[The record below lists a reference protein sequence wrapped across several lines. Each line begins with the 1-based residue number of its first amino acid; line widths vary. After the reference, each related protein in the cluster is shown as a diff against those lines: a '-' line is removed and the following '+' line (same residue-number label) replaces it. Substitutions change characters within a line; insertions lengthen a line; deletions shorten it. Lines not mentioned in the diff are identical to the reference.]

1 MKNLLT
7 PRQVAESLGV
17 SESSLKRW
25 CDRGVIE
32 AVRTP
37 GGHRKLP
44 FDAVMRF
51 LRDSDRPLAKPE
63 ALGLPTNIKR
73 TVTIADANTEL
84 ESRLLAGDIDRCRQ
98 LTYGLYIAGHSIAAI
113 CDRVFAPIMHRV
125 GDGWE
130 CGDVEVYEE
139 HRAVEILV
147 LLLHDL
153 RLVLASAAADAP
165 LAIGGSI
172 EGDCYDLP
180 TRMVELTMRELGWRA
195 SSLGASL
202 PFPTLVAAVGKTR
215 PDLIWLSIAQFQRE
229 QQLIADV
236 SAFYETLPQGTSL
249 VIGGRAVTSELRQ
262 QLRATVFCDN
272 LQQMSDFASTIYKNR
287 SRRGNN

>member
-1 MKNLLT
+1 
-7 PRQVAESLGV
+7 
-17 SESSLKRW
+17 
-25 CDRGVIE
+25 
-32 AVRTP
+32 
-37 GGHRKLP
+37 
-44 FDAVMRF
+44 
-51 LRDSDRPLAKPE
+51 
-63 ALGLPTNIKR
+63 
-73 TVTIADANTEL
+73 
-84 ESRLLAGDIDRCRQ
+84 
-98 LTYGLYIAGHSIAAI
+98 
-113 CDRVFAPIMHRV
+113 MHRV

-202 PFPTLVAAVGKTR
+202 PFPTLVAAVRNTR
-215 PDLIWLSIAQFQRE
+215 PDLIWLSISQFQRE